1 MPPRFGETKSPPANT
16 ADALRRLAIGPD
28 EGAWTTVL
36 HLHGG
41 EILRATHRI
50 LGDPMSAEDACQE
63 TLLQIRDRAGQFRGR
78 TDDAD
83 ATARNWIMRIAC
95 NTALHMLRQRSRA
108 KKREQNVA
116 RQAPVAHDPLGPAD
130 AEHRNDLAERVRV
143 ELSELPEKQRLPLV
157 LHFYAGLNYDQISRE
172 LRCGVGAARVR
183 VHRALEKLRRRLATM
198 GVILTAAAIY
208 TLLSAAPASAAE
220 FVMDPERL
228 ARWHNLLFSS
238 QHATINVV
246 GDPRFHALA
255 KVGYAAASAAICGT
269 LAWSSIGK
277 PEKIGTS
284 QPSTIPAPPP
294 KVSIEREPATETRT
308 EAKRVRE
315 SSMPSAP
322 AYTVTE
328 RKIARTESSAERTV
342 SKSSARA
349 AKMAPEK
356 AEQPSLP
363 VEDSLVS
370 IAAQLE
376 LLRGMQHELN
386 QRVTRIH
393 QTVEARDGVMTE
405 QEQAMLHRA
414 AGEQGEISNLL
425 RTIADQIKFE
435 NPREIKQAKK

>member
-1 MPPRFGETKSPPANT
+1 MQQQDPMPANT
-16 ADALRRLAIGPD
+16 AEALRRLAKGPD

-78 TDDAD
+78 PEDAD

-116 RQAPVAHDPLGPAD
+116 RETPTSHNPLGPAD
-130 AEHRNDLAERVRV
+130 VEHRNDLAEKVRV

-157 LHFYAGLNYDQISRE
+157 LHFYAGLNYDQISKE

-183 VHRALEKLRRRLATM
+183 VHRALEKLRRRLAAM
-198 GVILTAAAIY
+198 GVLLTAAAVY
-208 TLLSAAPASAAE
+208 SLLSSAPAQAAE
-220 FVMDPERL
+220 FVMDPERY
-228 ARWHNLLFSS
+228 ARFHNLLFSA
-238 QHATINVV
+238 QHASINVV

-277 PEKIGTS
+277 AEKVGNN
-284 QPSTIPAPPP
+284 QPASIPTAPP
-294 KVSIEREPATETRT
+294 KVSIESEDAEPDKTST
-308 EAKRVRE
+308 EAEPVRDSE
-315 SSMPSAP
+315 RSTPIAGF
-322 AYTVTE
+322 TVTE
-328 RKIARTESSAERTV
+328 RKIVRTEIISDSPV
-342 SKSSARA
+342 GKVSARSTNTAPVKA
-349 AKMAPEK
+349 AVPAI
-356 AEQPSLP
+356 P

-370 IAAQLE
+370 VAAQLE

-386 QRVTRIH
+386 QRVSRVH
-393 QTVEARDGVMTE
+393 LSVEAHDGVMTE
-405 QEQAMLHRA
+405 QEQATLRRA
-414 AGEQGEISNLL
+414 AADQGEISNLL
-425 RTIADQIKFE
+425 RTIADQIKYE
-435 NPREIKQAKK
+435 KPAEIRQARK